1 MYRFIYYKDYIEL
14 LSQEDLLVLKE
25 DIIKDFKTN
34 ILSREQYEYLINR
47 LNKKLKND
55 IIIYI

>member
-14 LSQEDLLVLKE
+14 LSQNDLLVLKE